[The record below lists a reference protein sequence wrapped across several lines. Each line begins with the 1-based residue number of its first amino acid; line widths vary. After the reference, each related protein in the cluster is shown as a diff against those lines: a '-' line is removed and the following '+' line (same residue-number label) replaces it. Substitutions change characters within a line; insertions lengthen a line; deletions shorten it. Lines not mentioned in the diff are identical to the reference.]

1 MAATPTAVAG
11 EDIITNRALLQ
22 LFNPLPSEMASEKN
36 PITDEKVRL
45 GQMLFHDTRFSLTR
59 KNSCNSCH
67 NLQTYG
73 VDNQQFST
81 GDAGGKGGRNSP
93 TVFNAALHIAQFWDG
108 RAADVEEQAKGPV
121 LNPVEMA
128 MPSADEVVKVI
139 QSIPGYVT
147 MFKEVFPNDP
157 DPVSYDNFARAVG
170 AFERKLVTPSRFDA
184 FLNGDEEALT
194 TPEKI
199 GLNNFLGAG
208 CATCHNGPALG
219 GQLYQKLGLVN
230 PWPELKDEGRAE
242 VTKQEADKFMFKV
255 PGLRNVAKTY
265 PYLHDG
271 SITDLKKLT
280 SMMAE
285 YQLGRKLDEN
295 QIDSIVTFLNVL
307 TGDLPADLVV
317 KPELPAD
324 GPDTPKPKGG
334 NGDKAG
340 AS

>member
-1 MAATPTAVAG
+1 M
-11 EDIITNRALLQ
+11 
-22 LFNPLPSEMASEKN
+22 
-36 PITDEKVRL
+36 
-45 GQMLFHDTRFSLTR
+45 
-59 KNSCNSCH
+59 
-67 NLQTYG
+67 
-73 VDNQQFST
+73 
-81 GDAGGKGGRNSP
+81 
-93 TVFNAALHIAQFWDG
+93 
-108 RAADVEEQAKGPV
+108 
-121 LNPVEMA
+121 
-128 MPSADEVVKVI
+128 
-139 QSIPGYVT
+139 
-147 MFKEVFPNDP
+147 
-157 DPVSYDNFARAVG
+157 
-170 AFERKLVTPSRFDA
+170 
-184 FLNGDEEALT
+184 
-194 TPEKI
+194 

-230 PWPELKDEGRAE
+230 PWPELKDVGRAE

-334 NGDKAG
+334 NGDKTG